1 MIVIILSNLSIQYN
15 SLLSITL
22 AIIFTSLQSSEFML
36 LEYSSNDS
44 SYSSLFFCLTSL
56 HFCHVFV
63 GIYLLFIYLGSSRY
77 ITSYTYSKLISS
89 SSLISVIKN
98 YSSYVIIPVVNNL
111 SLMYWHLIEMLWIF
125 IDVILYS
132 Y

>member
-22 AIIFTSLQSSEFML
+22 AIIFTSLQSSEFLM
-36 LEYSSNDS
+36 LEYSTNDS

-56 HFCHVFV
+56 HFSHVFV
-63 GIYLLFIYLGSSRY
+63 GIYLLLIFLGSSRY
-77 ITSYTYSKLISS
+77 LSTYVNNTNLYTKTVSIYIAVP
-89 SSLISVIKN
+89 I
-98 YSSYVIIPVVNNL
+98 VNNL
-111 SLMYWHLIEMLWIF
+111 SLMYWHLIELLWVF
-125 IDVILYS
+125 IDIILYS